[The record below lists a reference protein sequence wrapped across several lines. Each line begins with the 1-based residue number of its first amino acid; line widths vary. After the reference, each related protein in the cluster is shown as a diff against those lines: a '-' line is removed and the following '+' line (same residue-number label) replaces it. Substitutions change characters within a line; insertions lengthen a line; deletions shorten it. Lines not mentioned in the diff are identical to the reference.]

1 MPAWSVGTS
10 PPTTHV
16 PERES
21 EPAQGAGAGEGGGR
35 HGTCTYQ
42 IERLAD
48 WSMAVST
55 MPWAKVRGSRDGSG
69 LVAATDRWV
78 EDRRLIRPV
87 RKTFRTRVLCARRDP
102 RALLML
108 FSLFTGWTRQSGFR
122 DCITRTM
129 RNGVEVS
136 LVDHHRVFGE
146 LLFDPLFERLLLL
159 DAQVTAAA
167 LPR

>member
-42 IERLAD
+42 IKRLAD

-55 MPWAKVRGSRDGSG
+55 MPWAKVRGSLGSLG
-69 LVAATDRWV
+69 LPVVATDHRVGSTGFGPFEKPSAPAFSMHV
-78 EDRRLIRPV
+78 EI
-87 RKTFRTRVLCARRDP
+87 
-102 RALLML
+102 RAL
-108 FSLFTGWTRQSGFR
+108 
-122 DCITRTM
+122 C
-129 RNGVEVS
+129 
-136 LVDHHRVFGE
+136 
-146 LLFDPLFERLLLL
+146 
-159 DAQVTAAA
+159 
-167 LPR
+167 